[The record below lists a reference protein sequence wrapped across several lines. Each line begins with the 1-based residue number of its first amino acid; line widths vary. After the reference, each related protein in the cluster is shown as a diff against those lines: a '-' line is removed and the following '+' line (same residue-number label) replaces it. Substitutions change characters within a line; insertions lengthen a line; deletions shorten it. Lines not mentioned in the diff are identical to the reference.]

1 MPERLRTLFA
11 GRPSRLPGRASDAGS
26 RRAILQFELLAT
38 TKSEQH
44 LKISLLSF
52 DLSGTCVIRAHLLA
66 RMLVTEHEVEI
77 VGPASAGD
85 VWEPLRHDTVAPFRV
100 LRGSSAAEL
109 AEGVDGDL
117 LYALKPRPTSLG
129 VAIAANR
136 QRPRPLVVDVDD
148 WETGFLYDDAH
159 RMLRSGFRHETKW
172 VASTLLDFRSSNNFY
187 RTALASRHV
196 KRADAVTASSRWLA
210 GRYGGAVIPQSR
222 DTAHFDPSR
231 VDRDEIRGALGIAPD
246 KVVLL
251 FMGGPRRHKGLNNV
265 LAAMDA
271 LGRDD
276 LLLLV
281 VGGDPELPP
290 RPDVQAVGWQPYS
303 TTNRFLAAADMVV
316 LAHDAS
322 PGARGQMPTKLY
334 DAMAMGCPIV
344 VSDVSDMA
352 EVAEGCGLVV
362 PPGDVAALA
371 DAVRRL
377 ADDPTVRRRLG
388 ATGRDKCVARYSDD
402 AVRPELL
409 RVIELAVAGER
420 GSSDLSM
427 MH

>member
-1 MPERLRTLFA
+1 
-11 GRPSRLPGRASDAGS
+11 
-26 RRAILQFELLAT
+26 
-38 TKSEQH
+38 

-66 RMLVTEHEVEI
+66 RMLVTDHEVEI
-77 VGPASAGD
+77 VGPAAKGE

-100 LRGSSAAEL
+100 LKGSTAAEL
-109 AEGVDGDL
+109 ADGVDGDV

-129 VAIAANR
+129 IAIAAHK

-172 VASTLLDFRSSNNFY
+172 VASTLLDFRSDNNLY

-196 KRADAVTASSRWLA
+196 KRADAVTTSSRWLA
-210 GRYGGAVIPQSR
+210 QRYGGTVIPQAR
-222 DTAHFDPSR
+222 DTSHFDPSS
-231 VDRDEIRGALGIAPD
+231 VARDEVRAELGIAPD

-265 LAAMDA
+265 LAAMDT

-281 VGGDPELPP
+281 VGGDPELPE
-290 RPDVQAVGWQPYS
+290 RRDVRSVGWVPYAA
-303 TTNRFLAAADMVV
+303 TNRYLAAADMVV
-316 LAHDAS
+316 LAHDPS

-334 DAMAMGCPIV
+334 DAMAMARPVV

-352 EVAEGCGLVV
+352 EVAEGCGIVV
-362 PPGDVAALA
+362 PPADVPALA
-371 DAVRRL
+371 AAIRTL
-377 ADDPTVRRRLG
+377 ADDPSLRRGLG
-388 ATGRDKCVARYSDD
+388 DAGRAKCVARYSDD
-402 AVRPELL
+402 AVRPDLL
-409 RVIELAVAGER
+409 RVIDAAVANAGAAAT
-420 GSSDLSM
+420 G
-427 MH
+427 